1 LDTPDA
7 REAAPRLG
15 DGRRFDQSAAARET
29 ELVEKTKVITHL
41 AQTLSHTGSCL
52 EIARPVLERIAADA
66 KNGDL
71 HEGHARCC
79 EIAAAALG
87 EI

>member
-1 LDTPDA
+1 MSDL
-7 REAAPRLG
+7 
-15 DGRRFDQSAAARET
+15 SAAASREA

-41 AQTLSHTGSCL
+41 TQTLSHTRSCL
-52 EIARPVLERIAADA
+52 EIARTALERIADDR
-66 KNGDL
+66 KSDDL
-71 HEGHARCC
+71 SEAHARAC

>member
-1 LDTPDA
+1 MAFRGDQPASDLSTAA
-7 REAAPRLG
+7 REA
-15 DGRRFDQSAAARET
+15 

-41 AQTLSHTGSCL
+41 TQTLSHTRSCL
-52 EIARPVLERIAADA
+52 EIARTALERIADER

-71 HEGHARCC
+71 SEAHAC